1 MRKGPQDMQAV
12 LRSTSALVTA
22 WACLASAPTAAQQSP
37 ALAEVDS
44 AAVTRQLDGVY
55 AGFRAAYARLD
66 AAAVANLYTE
76 DALYLAGEGKP
87 RRGTAPIRKLFDEF
101 FSSVRRDS
109 ARLELRFRILQRARS
124 PRLATDVGYYHLV
137 RVRGAERGKPSVGRF
152 VTVLR
157 KGADG
162 RWRFAVDSYT
172 DADPAEY
179 EQAPAHEP

>member
-1 MRKGPQDMQAV
+1 MNAL
-12 LRSTSALVTA
+12 LRSTSAVVSA
-22 WACLASAPTAAQQSP
+22 WACLASASPGAAQQNS
-37 ALAEVDS
+37 ALGEADS
-44 AAVTRQLDGVY
+44 IALTRQLDEVY
-55 AGFRAAYARLD
+55 AGFREAYARLD
-66 AAAVANLYTE
+66 AAAVANLYTA
-76 DALYLAGEGKP
+76 DALYLDGEAKP
-87 RRGTAPIRKLFDEF
+87 RRGAAPIRKLFDEF

-109 ARLELRFRILQRARS
+109 ARLELSFRILQRTMS
-124 PRLATDVGYYHLV
+124 PGLATDVGYYHLV

-152 VTVLR
+152 VTILR